1 MTTFS
6 NWDVIRNLF
15 FSLPWTLA
23 LSLIA
28 FIGGGLIGF
37 LLLLARLIGNK
48 YVEMLIRGYV
58 QVFQGTPVLMQ
69 LFLVY
74 FGIAL
79 FGIQVSPLLAATVCY
94 SLYASA
100 FFAETWYG
108 CVKSIPQ
115 GQWEASSSLA
125 FNFSQ
130 QLRYIIFPVALRISL
145 PPTIGL
151 MVQIIKNTSLASVIG
166 FVELT
171 RTGQMITNITYEP
184 FFVYG
189 MVSLFYFSI
198 CFPISLIGK
207 SLENK
212 YRFIQ

>member
-6 NWDVIRNLF
+6 NWDVVRNLL

-28 FIGGGLIGF
+28 FIGGGLLGAI
-37 LLLLARLIGNK
+37 LLLARLSGNK
-48 YVEMLIRGYV
+48 IVVMLIKGYV

-79 FGIQVSPLLAATVCY
+79 FGIHTSPLLAATVCY

-100 FFAETWYG
+100 FFTETWHG

-125 FNFSQ
+125 LTFSQ
-130 QLRYIIFPVALRISL
+130 QLRHIIFPVAIRISL

-189 MVSLFYFSI
+189 IVSLFYFSI
-198 CFPISLIGK
+198 CYPISFVGK
-207 SLENK
+207 RLENK

>member
-28 FIGGGLIGF
+28 FVGGGIIGF
-37 LLLLARLIGNK
+37 IMLVARLGGNR
-48 YVEMLIRGYV
+48 YVETMIRGYV
-58 QVFQGTPVLMQ
+58 QIFQGTPVLMQ

-79 FGIQVSPLLAATVCY
+79 FGIQTSPLLAATVCY

-100 FFAETWYG
+100 FFTETWFG
-108 CVKSIPQ
+108 CVRSIPR

-125 FNFSQ
+125 LTFPQ
-130 QLRYIIFPVALRISL
+130 QLRYVIFPVAIRVSM

-189 MVSLFYFSI
+189 IVSLFYFSI
-198 CFPISLIGK
+198 CFPISLLGK